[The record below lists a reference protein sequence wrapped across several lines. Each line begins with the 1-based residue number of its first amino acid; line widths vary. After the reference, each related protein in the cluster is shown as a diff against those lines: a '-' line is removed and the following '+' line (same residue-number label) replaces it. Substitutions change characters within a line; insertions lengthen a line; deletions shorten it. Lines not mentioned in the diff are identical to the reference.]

1 MGFVRVLDLPVEVRI
16 GTLPEERVSPQ
27 TVRLDIEVRTDISN
41 AAAGD
46 QLDETVDYIE
56 LVTALRAALSGVSVH
71 LVETL
76 VARGLDALVAMPG
89 VTWARVR
96 VRKYHLPGM
105 GEVGHVEIEE
115 EREAG

>member
-1 MGFVRVLDLPVEVRI
+1 MGLIRVRDLPVEVRI
-16 GTLPEERVSPQ
+16 GTLPEEHISPQ
-27 TVRLDIEVRTDISN
+27 TVRLDLEVRTDMSR

-46 QLDETVDYIE
+46 HLDETVNYID
-56 LVTALRAALSGVSVH
+56 LVAATRDALTASSAY

-76 VARGLDALVAMPG
+76 VARALDALIGVPG

-115 EREAG
+115 EREAR